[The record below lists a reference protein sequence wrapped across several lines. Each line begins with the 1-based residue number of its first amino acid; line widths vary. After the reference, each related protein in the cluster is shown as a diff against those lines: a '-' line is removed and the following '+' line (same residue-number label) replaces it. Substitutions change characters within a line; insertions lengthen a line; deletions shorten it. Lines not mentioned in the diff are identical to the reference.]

1 MYKGIEKTR
10 YCNDKAITDHYA
22 IIPTGQGFGSLSS
35 LSSTA
40 QKTYEIIVRR
50 FLSIFYP
57 AAIYQKVSI
66 TSVVKDEQFYA
77 TFKVLVDEGY
87 LKVAKNSFGRNK
99 MADTDKNQDD
109 QENADTSLIESLK
122 SLKKGSPISFK
133 EFNIKEGETS
143 PPKRYNSGSIIL
155 AMENAG
161 QLIEDEDVYKRQV
174 LGCIKR
180 WISIGCSGFIGIYG
194 WGTYVNIRG
203 YL

>member
-1 MYKGIEKTR
+1 MYNLAEIQNECSKLFKISPDQTLNIIQELYEKKLVTYPRTDARVLSTAVCKEIYKNIGGLRNYAPAREYAQQILDSNMYKGIEKTR

-66 TSVVKDEQFYA
+66 TSVVKDEQLYA

-87 LKVAKNSFGRNK
+87 LKVAKNSFGKNK
-99 MADTDKNQDD
+99 MAVQIKNQDE
-109 QENADTSLIESLK
+109 QENADTSLIESL
-122 SLKKGSPISFK
+122 
-133 EFNIKEGETS
+133 
-143 PPKRYNSGSIIL
+143 
-155 AMENAG
+155 
-161 QLIEDEDVYKRQV
+161 
-174 LGCIKR
+174 
-180 WISIGCSGFIGIYG
+180 
-194 WGTYVNIRG
+194 
-203 YL
+203 